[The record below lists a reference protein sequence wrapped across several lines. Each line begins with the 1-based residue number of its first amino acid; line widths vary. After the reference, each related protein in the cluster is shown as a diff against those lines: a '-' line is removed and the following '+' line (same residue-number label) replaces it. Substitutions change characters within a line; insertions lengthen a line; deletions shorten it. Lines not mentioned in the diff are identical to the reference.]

1 MKSKPLKLN
10 TLTAVELIAKAVIGA
25 TALIVAECKESLKSP
40 TRRIALGWITGPEDF
55 ATLKSAAAR
64 FPDTAF
70 FGTADESVEH
80 KNGTTYL
87 KNDAR
92 CRVSWSVRAIPLDL
106 LRCWSSYEDA
116 TNLATP
122 ETKTEAIPAAVA
134 TASVPE
140 VPALPRPVALRV
152 QPVKVAPILL
162 APALPAFKPLSELSV
177 NRKNAFLGNCAAP
190 ESPFIT
196 DGRILLLKS
205 ACESKFAQSKT
216 VKVGCYGPDSPA
228 PLRYL
233 KPLFDEAAKNSTV
246 EGQIMGFATAKDVGC
261 IDSDDQSLA
270 CITTE
275 RGDIVVMDAEKLRF
289 IQQKT
294 GADSVQVSSKDP
306 CKRPVLLM
314 KAGQPVGVSITCHAP
329 NAVAAFKKMLSASS
343 RFAVLASA

>member
-25 TALIVAECKESLKSP
+25 TALIVAEGKESLKAP
-40 TRRIALGWITGPEDF
+40 TRRIALGWVTGPEDF
-55 ATLKSAAAR
+55 AALKSAAAR

-92 CRVSWSVRAIPLDL
+92 CRVSWSVRAIPMDL
-106 LRCWSSYEDA
+106 VRCWSTYENA
-116 TNLATP
+116 TELAAP
-122 ETKTEAIPAAVA
+122 ETETEAIHAAVA
-134 TASVPE
+134 TVPE
-140 VPALPRPVALRV
+140 VPALPRPIALRV
-152 QPVKVAPILL
+152 QAVKVPPIPL
-162 APALPAFKPLSELSV
+162 APKLPVFRPLSELSV
-177 NRKNAFLGNCAAP
+177 SRKNAFMGNCAAP

-205 ACESKFAQSKT
+205 ACEPKIAQSKT

-246 EGQIMGFATAKDVGC
+246 EGQIMGFAIAKDVGC
-261 IDSDDQSLA
+261 IQENDQPLA

-275 RGDIVVMDAEKLRF
+275 RGNIIVMDAEKLRF
-289 IQQKT
+289 IQHMT
-294 GADSVQVSSKDP
+294 GADSVRVAAKDP
-306 CKRPVLLM
+306 GKRPVLLV
-314 KAGQPVGVSITCHAP
+314 KSGQPVGVAITCHAP

-343 RFAVLASA
+343 RPALLASA